1 MTIEEML
8 KGESKTVEFKESLP
22 SNKDKYMKSVVGFA
36 NASGGSIVFGVEDKT
51 RIVKGIPEDIAFQTV
66 DAITNAISDS
76 CTPQI
81 IPNISL
87 QNIEGKM
94 VIIATIYPGI
104 QRPYYIT
111 SQGKEKGTYIRTS
124 GSTRHV
130 DSCQLKELE
139 FEGSNRYFDQTY
151 CVGKTVTDDDV
162 SSLCSIIKE
171 RALNA
176 CKTDEERSLVK
187 DITKGN
193 LISWG
198 LLVKRESEYFPT
210 NAFVLLTENDFPQA
224 KIQCAVF
231 KGKTRSEFIDKREY
245 DGPIY
250 EQIEEAYQFVL
261 RNIHYGAKIN
271 GLYRVDRY
279 ELPTESIRELICN
292 AVTHRSYL
300 DEGCIQI
307 ALFDDRLE
315 ITSPG
320 MLFGGL
326 TLEDI
331 KEGRSKPR
339 NRGIAYAFAAM
350 KIIEKW
356 GTGIPRII
364 QSCKD
369 FGIREPEFIELG
381 MDIRVNLY
389 RESDLS
395 KPISADKQ
403 PISADKQPINSV
415 DKKLV
420 LNEEKVIAYLQEH
433 LFITNRNVQ
442 ELCGIKDTAAKNLLR
457 KMVDKKLLVA
467 IGEKKSRVYQLN

>member
-36 NASGGSIVFGVEDKT
+36 NASGGSIVFGVEDET
-51 RIVKGIPEDIAFQTV
+51 RIVKGIPEEVAFQTV
-66 DAITNAISDS
+66 DAVTNAISDS

-81 IPNISL
+81 IPNVSL
-87 QNIEGKM
+87 QNVDGKM
-94 VIIATIYPGI
+94 IVIATIYPGI

-124 GSTRHV
+124 GTTRHV
-130 DSCQLKELE
+130 DSFQLRELE
-139 FEGSNRYFDQTY
+139 FEGSNRFFDQTY
-151 CVGKTVTDDDV
+151 CVGKTVTEDDICL
-162 SSLCSIIKE
+162 LCKTMKQ
-171 RALNA
+171 RAMDA
-176 CKTDEERSLVK
+176 CKTEEERSLVK
-187 DITKGN
+187 DVTKGN

-198 LLVKRESEYFPT
+198 LLVKREDEYFPT

-245 DGPIY
+245 EGPIY

-271 GLYRVDRY
+271 GLYRVDSY
-279 ELPTESIRELICN
+279 ELPTDCIRELICN

-300 DEGCIQI
+300 DESCIQI

-389 RESDLS
+389 RENNAD
-395 KPISADKQ
+395 KEQSADKT
-403 PISADKQPINSV
+403 PINAEKV
-415 DKKLV
+415 PINTDRILT
-420 LNEEKVIAYLQEH
+420 NEEKVLEYLKVHEE
-433 LFITNRNVQ
+433 ITNKIVQ
-442 ELCGIKDTAAKNLLR
+442 ELCSIKDTASKNLLR
-457 KMVDKKLLVA
+457 KMVEKKLLIA
-467 IGEKKSRVYQLN
+467 IGEKKSRVYKLNA

>member
-22 SNKDKYMKSVVGFA
+22 TNKDKYIKSVVGFA
-36 NASGGSIVFGVEDKT
+36 NASGGSIIFGVEDET
-51 RIVKGIPEDIAFQTV
+51 RIVKGIPEEVAFQTV
-66 DAITNAISDS
+66 DAVTNAISDS

-81 IPNISL
+81 IPNVSL
-87 QNIEGKM
+87 QNVDGKM
-94 VIIATIYPGI
+94 VVIATIYPGV

-124 GSTRHV
+124 GTTRHV
-130 DSCQLKELE
+130 DSYQLRELE
-139 FEGSNRYFDQTY
+139 FEGSNRFFDQTY
-151 CVGKTVTDDDV
+151 CVGKTVAEDDIQC
-162 SSLCSIIKE
+162 LCEIMKQ

-187 DITKGN
+187 EVTKGN

-198 LLVKRESEYFPT
+198 LLVKREDEYFPT

-231 KGKTRSEFIDKREY
+231 KGKTRSEFVDKREY
-245 DGPIY
+245 EGPIY

-271 GLYRVDRY
+271 GLYRVDSY
-279 ELPTESIRELICN
+279 ELPTDCIRELICN

-300 DEGCIQI
+300 DESCIQI

-369 FGIREPEFIELG
+369 FGIQEPEFIELG

-389 RESDLS
+389 RENNVD
-395 KPISADKQ
+395 KEQGADKVPISADKV
-403 PISADKQPINSV
+403 PISADKILS
-415 DKKLV
+415 
-420 LNEEKVIAYLQEH
+420 NEEKVIDYLKENDE
-433 LFITNRNVQ
+433 ITNKVVQ
-442 ELCGIKDTAAKNLLR
+442 ELCGIKDTASKNLLR
-457 KMVDKKLLVA
+457 KMVEKKLLTA
-467 IGEKKSRVYQLN
+467 IGEKKSRVYKLNS